1 MSKILIVDDLPT
13 EVQLMQAAIAKLGH
27 STIVATDG
35 EQALEMARRENP
47 DLVLLDVVLP
57 RMDGFQVCRK
67 IKKDA
72 QISKIP
78 VILVSSKTQASHSHR
93 RNSQTPY
100 QKICTE
106 NVDARDMSLTEDQ
119 PPTLNA

>member
-13 EVQLMQAAIAKLGH
+13 EVQLMRSAIASLGH
-27 STIVATDG
+27 STVVATDG
-35 EQALEMARRENP
+35 EEALEMAQREKP

-72 QISKIP
+72 QTAKIP
-78 VILVSSKTQASHSHR
+78 VILVSSKTQESDKFWGLKQGASA
-93 RNSQTPY
+93 Y
-100 QKICTE
+100 ICKPFSPEELAETVAK
-106 NVDARDMSLTEDQ
+106 NLS
-119 PPTLNA
+119 

>member
-13 EVQLMQAAIAKLGH
+13 EVQLMRSAIANLGH

-35 EQALEMARRENP
+35 DQALEMAKRENP

-67 IKKDA
+67 IKKDPQTA
-72 QISKIP
+72 SIP
-78 VILVSSKTQASHSHR
+78 VILVSSKTQESDKFWGLKQGASA
-93 RNSQTPY
+93 Y
-100 QKICTE
+100 ICKPFSPEELADTVRK
-106 NVDARDMSLTEDQ
+106 NIR
-119 PPTLNA
+119 

>member
-13 EVQLMQAAIAKLGH
+13 EVQLMQDAISQLGH
-27 STIVATDG
+27 MTIVATDG
-35 EQALEMARRENP
+35 EQALEMAKREVP

-72 QISKIP
+72 QLSKIP
-78 VILVSSKTQASHSHR
+78 VVLVSSKTQESDKFWGLKQGASAYICKPFSPKELADTV
-93 RNSQTPY
+93 SQY
-100 QKICTE
+100 L
-106 NVDARDMSLTEDQ
+106 R
-119 PPTLNA
+119 

>member
-13 EVQLMQAAIAKLGH
+13 EVQLMQSAISKLGH
-27 STIVATDG
+27 TTVVATDG
-35 EQALEMARRENP
+35 EQALEMAKRENP

-72 QISKIP
+72 QTANIP
-78 VILVSSKTQASHSHR
+78 VVLVSSKTQESDKFWGLKQGACA
-93 RNSQTPY
+93 Y
-100 QKICTE
+100 ICKPFEPEVLADTVTK
-106 NVDARDMSLTEDQ
+106 NLH
-119 PPTLNA
+119 

>member
-13 EVQLMQAAIAKLGH
+13 EVQLMQAAITKLGH
-27 STIVATDG
+27 TAIVATDG

-67 IKKDA
+67 MKKDPA
-72 QISKIP
+72 TAKIP
-78 VILVSSKTQASHSHR
+78 VILVSSKTQESDKFWGLKQGAVA
-93 RNSQTPY
+93 Y
-100 QKICTE
+100 ICKPFSPQDLSDTVTK
-106 NVDARDMSLTEDQ
+106 NLR
-119 PPTLNA
+119 

>member
-13 EVQLMQAAIAKLGH
+13 EVQLMQEAISRLGH
-27 STIVATDG
+27 TTIVATDG
-35 EQALEMARRENP
+35 EQALEMAKRENP

-72 QISKIP
+72 QTGKIP
-78 VILVSSKTQASHSHR
+78 VILVSSKTQESDKFWGLKQGAAA
-93 RNSQTPY
+93 Y
-100 QKICTE
+100 ICKPFAPQELATIVAQ
-106 NVDARDMSLTEDQ
+106 NLR
-119 PPTLNA
+119 

>member
-13 EVQLMQAAIAKLGH
+13 EVQLMQAAVSRLGH
-27 STIVATDG
+27 STVVATDG
-35 EQALEMARRENP
+35 EQALEMAKREKP

-72 QISKIP
+72 TTAGIP
-78 VILVSSKTQASHSHR
+78 VILVSSKTQESDKFWGLKQGAAA
-93 RNSQTPY
+93 Y
-100 QKICTE
+100 ICKPFSPEVLADTVTK
-106 NVDARDMSLTEDQ
+106 NLH
-119 PPTLNA
+119 

>member
-13 EVQLMQAAIAKLGH
+13 EVRLMQEAISKLGH

-72 QISKIP
+72 QTAKIP
-78 VILVSSKTQASHSHR
+78 VILVSSKTQESDKFWGLKQGASAYICKPFSAVELADTVT
-93 RNSQTPY
+93 RNL
-100 QKICTE
+100 
-106 NVDARDMSLTEDQ
+106 R
-119 PPTLNA
+119 

>member
-78 VILVSSKTQASHSHR
+78 VILVSSKTQESDKLWGLKQGASA
-93 RNSQTPY
+93 Y
-100 QKICTE
+100 ICKPFSPQELADTVSK
-106 NVDARDMSLTEDQ
+106 NLH
-119 PPTLNA
+119 

>member
-13 EVQLMQAAIAKLGH
+13 EVQLMQQAISQLGH

-35 EQALEMARRENP
+35 EQALEMAKREQP

-72 QISKIP
+72 LTARIP
-78 VILVSSKTQASHSHR
+78 VILVSSKTQESDKFWGLKQGASA
-93 RNSQTPY
+93 Y
-100 QKICTE
+100 ICKPF
-106 NVDARDMSLTEDQ
+106 AAQ
-119 PPTLNA
+119 